1 MSIFT
6 KSLQNI
12 GRVVR
17 QMGTGGFNAV
27 QARLSQAGLFPGGI
41 AGLDRRGLNTNAGS
55 PSSTGDWAVKLSL
68 PPAHFNQLMANS
80 PVLPDTMMADNGM
93 RFPTTPF
100 INLQHTANYDAR
112 AVIHNNFPYYAY
124 QNSQVQQITISGDF
138 PVQDQAS
145 GRRWIGTVHFLRTIT
160 KMYYGG
166 ETNKGNP
173 PPICRLNGYGDHV
186 FSNVPCVVTD
196 FTVEFRQNVDYISI
210 ELNPSTDALGLT
222 SSTSS
227 LFTGTANPHIGNIG
241 RGGGAD
247 SGQISATKQYN
258 ERQPLMARE
267 ASVVNKVP
275 TDSLITITVLP
286 VYSRNK
292 ISNQFDLK
300 AFANGS
306 LTKDGFI

>member
-1 MSIFT
+1 MSFFT

-12 GRVVR
+12 GRTVR
-17 QMGTGGFNAV
+17 SMGTGGFNAV

-41 AGLDRRGLNTNAGS
+41 AGLDRRSLASNAGS

-68 PPAHFNQLMANS
+68 PTSSFNQLMGDS
-80 PVLPDTMMADNGM
+80 PIMTDTMMADKGM

-112 AVIHNNFPYYAY
+112 TVVHNNYPYYAY

-166 ETNKGNP
+166 ELNKGNP

-186 FSNVPCVVTD
+186 FNNVPCVVTD

-210 ELNPSTDALGLT
+210 NMDSDTEGGVSGGLT
-222 SSTSS
+222 G
-227 LFTGTANPHIGNIG
+227 LLQQGAQNPNLRPGTIN
-241 RGGGAD
+241 
-247 SGQISATKQYN
+247 ATRQTN
-258 ERQPLMARE
+258 SRQPLQ
-267 ASVVNKVP
+267 SQLSGIVNKVP
-275 TDSLITITVLP
+275 TDSLITITVFP

-292 ISNQFDLK
+292 ISNKFDLK
-300 AFANGS
+300 SFANGA

>member
-1 MSIFT
+1 MSFFT

-12 GRVVR
+12 GRTVR

-41 AGLDRRGLNTNAGS
+41 AGLDRRSLASNSGS

-68 PPAHFNQLMANS
+68 PTASFNQLMADS
-80 PVLPDTMMADNGM
+80 PIMTDTMMADKGM

-100 INLQHTANYDAR
+100 INLQHTANYDPR
-112 AVIHNNFPYYAY
+112 AVIHNNYPYYAY

-166 ETNKGNP
+166 ELNRGNP

-186 FSNVPCVVTD
+186 FNNVPCVVTD

-210 ELNPSTDALGLT
+210 HADQNSEGGVSGGLQGLLGEGPQNPNLRP
-222 SSTSS
+222 
-227 LFTGTANPHIGNIG
+227 GTIN
-241 RGGGAD
+241 
-247 SGQISATKQYN
+247 ATRQN
-258 ERQPLMARE
+258 NARQPLQAQL
-267 ASVVNKVP
+267 SGVVNKVP
-275 TDSLITITVLP
+275 TDSLITITVFP

-292 ISNQFDLK
+292 ISNKFDLK
-300 AFANGS
+300 SFANGS
-306 LTKDGFI
+306 LAKDGFI

>member
-1 MSIFT
+1 MGIFT

-12 GRVVR
+12 KKIARN
-17 QMGTGGFNAV
+17 MGTGGFNAV
-27 QARLSQAGLFPGGI
+27 QARLAQSGLFPGGL
-41 AGLDRRGLNTNAGS
+41 AGLDRRGLNSTAGS
-55 PSSTGDWAVKLSL
+55 PSSTGDWGVRLTL
-68 PPAHFNQLMANS
+68 PPTTFNQLMGAS
-80 PVLPDTMMADNGM
+80 PILPDTMHADRGM

-100 INLQHTANYDAR
+100 INLQHTAAYEPR
-112 AVIHNNFPYYAY
+112 AVIHNNFPFYAY

-138 PVQDQAS
+138 PVQDQVS

-166 ETNKGNP
+166 ELNKGNP

-186 FSNVPCVVTD
+186 FNNVPCVVTD

-210 ELNPSTDALGLT
+210 DMSQGDTSNISGGLQG
-222 SSTSS
+222 
-227 LFTGTANPHIGNIG
+227 LFTGSPNSSIGSYG

-247 SGQISATKQYN
+247 MGTIAATRQLN
-258 ERQPLMARE
+258 ERQPAQALE
-267 ASVVNKVP
+267 KGVVNKVP
-275 TDSLITITVLP
+275 TDSLITITVFP

-306 LTKDGFI
+306 LAKDGFI

>member
-1 MSIFT
+1 MSFFT

-12 GRVVR
+12 GRVAK

-41 AGLDRRGLNTNAGS
+41 AGINRGSLGTNAGS
-55 PSSTGDWAVKLSL
+55 PSSTGDWAVKLTL
-68 PPAHFNQLMANS
+68 PTATYSQLMADS
-80 PVLPDTMMADNGM
+80 PLMTDTMMADNGM

-100 INLQHTANYDAR
+100 INLQHTAAYDAR
-112 AVIHNNFPYYAY
+112 SVVHNNYPYYAY

-145 GRRWIGTVHFLRTIT
+145 GRKWLSTVHFLRTIT

-166 ETNKGNP
+166 ELNKGNP
-173 PPICRLNGYGDHV
+173 PPIARLNGYGDHV
-186 FSNVPCVVTD
+186 FNNVPCVVMD

-210 ELNPSTDALGLT
+210 HADPQTNTNNAIGVNT
-222 SSTSS
+222 GRYGSSQ
-227 LFTGTANPHIGNIG
+227 FQ
-241 RGGGAD
+241 
-247 SGQISATKQYN
+247 SGQPTQAVQSGI
-258 ERQPLMARE
+258 
-267 ASVVNKVP
+267 VNKVP
-275 TDSLITITVLP
+275 TDSLITVTVMP

-300 AFANGS
+300 SFANGS
-306 LTKDGFI
+306 LAKDGFI

>member
-1 MSIFT
+1 
-6 KSLQNI
+6 
-12 GRVVR
+12 
-17 QMGTGGFNAV
+17 
-27 QARLSQAGLFPGGI
+27 
-41 AGLDRRGLNTNAGS
+41 
-55 PSSTGDWAVKLSL
+55 
-68 PPAHFNQLMANS
+68 
-80 PVLPDTMMADNGM
+80 
-93 RFPTTPF
+93 
-100 INLQHTANYDAR
+100 
-112 AVIHNNFPYYAY
+112 
-124 QNSQVQQITISGDF
+124 
-138 PVQDQAS
+138 
-145 GRRWIGTVHFLRTIT
+145 
-160 KMYYGG
+160 MYYGG

-227 LFTGTANPHIGNIG
+227 LFTGTANPHIRNIG